1 MKTYQ
6 SHKVVQAAKIRGY
19 QLPDKQNIASMGMAF
34 EFDGTDERIGVDWD
48 WLKRHADNL
57 TTLDDIGRK
66 LTGGYYVIYPDGFTS
81 WSPAKSF
88 EEGYT
93 EPSLDPKDGALP
105 VAGYKPQTDG
115 KVTTVNGFKAD
126 EERILRKLDELR
138 GAPADEVDQR
148 WLAIGRTGLETA
160 MMAINRSIFQ
170 PGRISLPEDVGQP
183 Q

>member
-6 SHKVVQAAKIRGY
+6 SHKVVQAAKIKGF
-19 QLPDKQNIASMGMAF
+19 QLLPDSRPAKIALEF
-34 EFDGTDERIGVDWD
+34 EGDDTRVEVDWS
-48 WLKRHADNL
+48 WLVRHADSL
-57 TTLDDIGRK
+57 TTMEDVGHK
-66 LTGGYYVIYPDGFTS
+66 LIGGYYVIYPDGFTS

-88 EEGYT
+88 EEGYS

-138 GAPADEVDQR
+138 GAPAEEVDQR
-148 WLAIGRTGLETA
+148 WLAIGRTSLETGF
-160 MMAINRSIFQ
+160 MAVNRSIFQ
-170 PGRISLPEDVGQP
+170 PGRISLPEDAASE
-183 Q
+183 

>member
-1 MKTYQ
+1 M
-6 SHKVVQAAKIRGY
+6 
-19 QLPDKQNIASMGMAF
+19 
-34 EFDGTDERIGVDWD
+34 
-48 WLKRHADNL
+48 
-57 TTLDDIGRK
+57 
-66 LTGGYYVIYPDGFTS
+66 IYPDGFTS

-138 GAPADEVDQR
+138 GAPAEEVDQR
-148 WLAIGRTGLETA
+148 WLAIGRTSLETGF
-160 MMAINRSIFQ
+160 MAINRSIFQ
-170 PGRISLPEDVGQP
+170 PGRISLPEDATEQA
-183 Q
+183 